1 MFHQSAR
8 EESGPPRRI
17 GAGYR
22 STSSGARQP
31 VEPPLAPDVYA
42 ALLEQLPEGVVV
54 IDAER
59 RLVLANRR
67 AERLTGIQLIDRL
80 GDDVRTALPLLG
92 SDGRSYWET
101 DDPWRGLRTRSGS
114 PEQRLMLADGRSVL
128 AATRHI
134 RAGSERTLQWLV
146 MTMRSTK
153 ARDRIESETSA
164 LVTTIAH
171 ELRAPL
177 GAVRGFSRT
186 LRNRWGQLGDDQK
199 LWMLDAIDTDAARLQ
214 RQVGELLDVS
224 RLDTGRLV
232 LRTREVDLLSL
243 VRAGIARVVSTGV
256 DPDRFRVVSE
266 FEEVSLV
273 ADPDRLTQVMSNL
286 LENAVRHGRGRVT
299 VTVEL
304 RRREMQLDVS
314 DEGAGIAPEHRALV
328 FTRFWQAS
336 GRGGNGLGL
345 YVVHGLVTA
354 HGGRVEVVDLPG
366 GATFR
371 MTLPRHTPESDEAA
385 AVSQT

>member
-1 MFHQSAR
+1 MSRQS
-8 EESGPPRRI
+8 
-17 GAGYR
+17 Y
-22 STSSGARQP
+22 QP
-31 VEPPLAPDVYA
+31 VEPALAPAVYA

-54 IDAER
+54 VDAER

-67 AERLTGIQLIDRL
+67 AERLTAIQLTDRV
-80 GDDVRTALPLLG
+80 GQDIRDALPLLG
-92 SDGRSYWET
+92 ADGRSYWAT
-101 DDPWRGLRTRSGS
+101 DDPWGGLRTRSGS

-128 AATRHI
+128 AATRHV

-146 MTMRSTK
+146 MTMRSTT

-186 LRNRWGQLGDDQK
+186 LRNRWDQLRDDQK

-214 RQVGELLDVS
+214 RQVGELLDIS
-224 RLDTGRLV
+224 RLDTGRMV
-232 LRTREVDLLSL
+232 LRSREVDLLSL
-243 VRAGIARVVSTGV
+243 VRVGIERVVSTGV
-256 DPDRFRVVSE
+256 DADRFRVISE
-266 FEEVSLV
+266 FAEVEV
-273 ADPDRLTQVMSNL
+273 TADADRLTQVLSNL
-286 LENAVRHGRGRVT
+286 FENAVRHGRGTVT

-304 RRREMQLDVS
+304 RRREVQLDVS
-314 DEGAGIAPEHRALV
+314 DEGPGIAPEHRSLV
-328 FTRFWQAS
+328 FTRFWQAR

-345 YVVHGLVTA
+345 YVVHGLVAA
-354 HGGRVEVVDLPG
+354 HGGRIEVLDLPG

-371 MTLPRHTPESDEAA
+371 MTLPRHTPEPDATDPAGTDTGS
-385 AVSQT
+385 